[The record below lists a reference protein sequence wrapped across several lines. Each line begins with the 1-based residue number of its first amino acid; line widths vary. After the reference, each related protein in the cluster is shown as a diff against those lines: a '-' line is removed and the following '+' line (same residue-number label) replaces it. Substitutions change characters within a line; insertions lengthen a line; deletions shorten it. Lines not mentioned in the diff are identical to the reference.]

1 MAYPIIP
8 RGKTPLIGEIVK
20 PARLGAPAR
29 MPDMGSMRSYY
40 APSGPSD
47 DLFSG
52 NLGRSVLGAARS
64 LTGYNEEDSD
74 GQASAGGTV
83 KSRGGLFSKNKP
95 PVVLQDPDGDP
106 LDGVDRNTP
115 EHKAKQAAY
124 AAQQAPANQKA
135 MDDKGR
141 EDFLNFAKTLPG
153 PQEPPPYQAPKGM
166 GKPPRGSGT
175 APLRPK
181 KATMAEIAGAKMQ
194 ADNASDWAAW
204 HPPEK

>member
-8 RGKTPLIGEIVK
+8 KGKTPLIGEIVK
-20 PARLGAPAR
+20 PARLVAPAR

-52 NLGRSVLGAARS
+52 NLGRAILGTARRITS
-64 LTGYNEEDSD
+64 YDEEDSD

-83 KSRGGLFSKNKP
+83 KSRGRLFSKNKP
-95 PVVLQDPDGDP
+95 PAVLQDPDGDP

-124 AAQQAPANQKA
+124 AAQQAPIKQKE
-135 MDDKGR
+135 MDAVGQ
-141 EDFLNFAKTLPG
+141 EDFLNFARTLPG
-153 PQEPPPYQAPKGM
+153 PQEPAPYQAPKGM

-181 KATMAEIAGAKMQ
+181 KATVAQEAEYDSARV
-194 ADNASDWAAW
+194 W
-204 HPPEK
+204 HGNNS